1 MYKNDS
7 RTVIT
12 LDAGGTNFVF
22 SAMRGCEF
30 IVEPVTYPSNSDNLD
45 RCLATMVRGFEEIIS
60 RLDSAPVAISFAFP
74 GPADYRA
81 GIIGGYL
88 PNFPSFRDGVALGP
102 FLRQRFGIPV
112 FINNDG
118 DLFAFGEANAGALP
132 EINARI
138 KAMGGKRHYRNL
150 LGYTFGTGLG
160 IGSVVNGELN
170 LGNNSCV
177 ETFCLRHKHNPDII
191 AEEGASI
198 RAIRREYGRLSGD
211 TAHELT
217 PYDIF
222 LIAEDLREGDRDA
235 AVKAF
240 ELFGEIAGDAFA
252 TAATLTDSL
261 IVVGGGLTGAM
272 KYIKPA
278 LIRELRSELHTV
290 GGEAVRRVQTE
301 VFDLD
306 DENEFA
312 RFVAGASRP
321 LAVYGTD
328 TYVDYDPMKRTGVIV
343 SKLGAS
349 KAISVG
355 AYVYALSEIDKSEH
369 SDN

>member
-1 MYKNDS
+1 MYRTDN

-22 SAMRGCEF
+22 SAMRGCDF
-30 IVEPVTYPSNSDNLD
+30 ILDPITYPSNAHDLD
-45 RCLATMVRGFEEIIS
+45 LCLQTMVKGFEEVIA
-60 RLDSAPVAISFAFP
+60 RLDEKPVAISFAFP

-102 FLRQRFGIPV
+102 MLEHHFGIPV

-118 DLFAFGEANAGALP
+118 DLFALGEATVGALQDV
-132 EINARI
+132 NKRI
-138 KAMGGKRHYRNL
+138 KELGGTKEYKNL

-160 IGSVVNGELN
+160 IGSVINGELN
-170 LGNNSCV
+170 LGNNSCI
-177 ETFCLRHKHNPDII
+177 ETFCLRNKLNPEII

-198 RAIRREYGRLSGD
+198 RAIKRNYARLSGD
-211 TAHELT
+211 NESDLT

-222 LIAEDLREGDRDA
+222 LIAEGEKPGDPEA
-235 AVKAF
+235 ARQAF
-240 ELFGEIAGDAFA
+240 ALFGEVAGDAFA

-278 LIRELRSELHTV
+278 LLNELRSSLSTAT
-290 GGEAVRRVQTE
+290 GEPVSRIQAR

-306 DENEFA
+306 DELEFA
-312 RFVAGASRP
+312 KFVVGEP
-321 LAVYGTD
+321 IKIPVYGMD
-328 TYVDYDPMKRTGVIV
+328 KEVIYDSMKRTGLML
-343 SKLGAS
+343 SQLGAS
-349 KAISVG
+349 KAISAG
-355 AYVYALSEIDKSEH
+355 AYVFALSSIDKTQA
-369 SDN
+369 